1 MTARSESTGEEPGQ
15 VRIDPPTDFPPQED
29 GYERLWT
36 PQRMSYVLGKGAKN
50 SANSA
55 NSASVAP
62 SSSDRA
68 ADASSDSSD
77 RATGAF
83 RPGCP
88 FCEGPRKSD
97 EEALICWRGTFVF
110 AVLNLYPYNT
120 GHLMICPYRHVP
132 YITDLTDDELFEFEK
147 ATTLAMM
154 VMRNVSHPDGW
165 NIGINQGAV
174 AGAGVADHLHQHVVP
189 RWEGDANFMPI
200 IAQTK
205 TMPVL
210 LGNQRDAYAAE
221 FSRLAPSFGLPLTAQ
236 KPGKSA

>member
-1 MTARSESTGEEPGQ
+1 MTERSESTGEEPGK

-50 SANSA
+50 SAA
-55 NSASVAP
+55 VTP
-62 SSSDRA
+62 SSSGRSDIP
-68 ADASSDSSD
+68 SSSQS
-77 RATGAF
+77 AEGTF
-83 RPGCP
+83 HPGCP

-97 EEALICWRGTFVF
+97 EDALICWRGTFVF

-147 ATTLAMM
+147 ATTLAMT
-154 VMRNVSHPDGW
+154 VMKNVSQPDGW